1 MPLITVY
8 RSRLKQSAA
17 PRYERLIRF
26 VCERARQDEQTFSWT
41 ARAASGGQGASI
53 AFITAAE
60 GFAELTA
67 REDPAD
73 MIRRLFGEGDG
84 NAVLEA
90 LGDCVESS
98 SYSVARI
105 REDLSNET
113 RREDPAPIA
122 LVTHLRATPSG
133 GPGLEEMIRQVVGAA
148 SKADKA
154 RHYLTLQ
161 TVVGELRAWTVVQ
174 IVRDPAQLDRQPTV
188 PDLLA
193 EAYGQNAGEKIY
205 REGIACI
212 EHVETEL
219 SILRP
224 DLSNLT

>member
-8 RSRLKQSAA
+8 RAQLKQSAV

-26 VCERARQDEQTFSWT
+26 ITERARQDKETFQWS
-41 ARAASGGQGASI
+41 ARVANGGSGSSI
-53 AFITAAE
+53 GFITTAE
-60 GFAELTA
+60 GFAELTS
-67 REDPAD
+67 REQPDD

-84 NAVLEA
+84 NALIEA

-98 SYSVARI
+98 SYGISTVRD
-105 REDLSNET
+105 DLSNET
-113 RREDPAPIA
+113 QQEEPAPLA
-122 LVTHLRATPSG
+122 LVTRLRSTSTG
-133 GPGLEEMIRQVVGAA
+133 GPGLEEMIRQVIGAA
-148 SKADKA
+148 TKADKG
-154 RHYLTLQ
+154 RRYLTLQ
-161 TVVGELRAWTVVQ
+161 TVVGELRAWAVVQ
-174 IVRDPAQLDRQPTV
+174 VVRDPAQLDRQGTV

-212 EHVETEL
+212 EHVESEL

-224 DLSNLT
+224 DLSNQG